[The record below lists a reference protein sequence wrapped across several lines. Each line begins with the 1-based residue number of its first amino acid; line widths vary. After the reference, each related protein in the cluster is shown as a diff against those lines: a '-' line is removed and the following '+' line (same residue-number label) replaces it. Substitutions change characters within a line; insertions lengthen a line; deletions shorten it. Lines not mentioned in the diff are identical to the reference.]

1 MAQGAKLGNRVGKRF
16 KKVAGLVDGE
26 KLYALADACELLAQT
41 ASAKFDETVEVV
53 VSLGV
58 DPRKADQN
66 VRGTTPLPHGLG
78 KAVRV
83 AVFAKGEKAK
93 EAEAAGADIVG
104 ADDLAEKIKGGF
116 FDFDTLIATPD
127 MMGQVGKVGKLL
139 GPRGLMPS
147 PKVGTVTFDVGATVK
162 LVKAGRAEFRVDKA
176 GLVHSA
182 VGKASFGKEKIVEN
196 VSALIAA
203 LNRVKP
209 STSKGVYVKKAAVSL
224 TMGPGIKID
233 PATIRNI

>member
-1 MAQGAKLGNRVGKRF
+1 VAQLGKKTGKRF
-16 KKVAGLVDGE
+16 KKVAALVDFE
-26 KLYALADACELLAQT
+26 KSYALGEACEVIAKT

-53 VSLGV
+53 VCLGV

-66 VRGTTPLPHGLG
+66 VRGTTALPHGLG
-78 KAVRV
+78 KNVRV

-116 FDFDTLIATPD
+116 FDFDTVVATPD

-147 PKVGTVTFDVGATVK
+147 PKVGTVTFDVTATVK
-162 LVKAGRAEFRVDKA
+162 SIKAGRAEFRVDKA

-182 VGKASFGKEKIVEN
+182 VGKASFGKDKILEN
-196 VSALIAA
+196 ATALISA
-203 LNRVKP
+203 LNRAKP
-209 STSKGVYVKKAAVSL
+209 QTSKGVYIKSAAMSL
-224 TMGPGIKID
+224 TMGPGVRLD
-233 PATIRNI
+233 PSSIRNV